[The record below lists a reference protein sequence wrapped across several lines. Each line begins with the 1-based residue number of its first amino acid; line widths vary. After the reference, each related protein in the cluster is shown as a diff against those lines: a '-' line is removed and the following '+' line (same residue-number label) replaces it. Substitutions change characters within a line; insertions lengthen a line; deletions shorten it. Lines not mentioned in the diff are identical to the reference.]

1 MSFTFC
7 TERRPRGIFWWAYS
21 EERYV
26 SELKLV
32 LREGSGNCL
41 KSRLHSFKKVT
52 DGEGERCCEEEGVV
66 ERVACRRG
74 GVGKVCCERVEGRVP

>member
-1 MSFTFC
+1 LP
-7 TERRPRGIFWWAYS
+7 E
-21 EERYV
+21 V
-26 SELKLV
+26 
-32 LREGSGNCL
+32 
-41 KSRLHSFKKVT
+41 RLHSFKKVT